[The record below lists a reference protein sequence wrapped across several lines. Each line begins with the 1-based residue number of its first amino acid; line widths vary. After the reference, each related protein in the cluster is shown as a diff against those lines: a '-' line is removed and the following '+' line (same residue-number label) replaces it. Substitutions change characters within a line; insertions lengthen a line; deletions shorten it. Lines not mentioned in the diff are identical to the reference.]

1 MQKVRSAPLKAQFAK
16 GTAPAGLAQQ
26 GSPRPGPG
34 LSRSPLGRPVRNSA
48 VAAEFFAQ
56 DAQGEEGE
64 AVFFPFF
71 LFLKKVNK

>member
-1 MQKVRSAPLKAQFAK
+1 MPLSRRSLRKAQRRLGWHSRGPRGRAPGSPEVLSAALFV
-16 GTAPAGLAQQ
+16 TAP
-26 GSPRPGPG
+26 SPR
-34 LSRSPLGRPVRNSA
+34 NSLPS
-48 VAAEFFAQ
+48 

>member
-26 GSPRPGPG
+26 GSPRPGLGSPEV
-34 LSRSPLGRPVRNSA
+34 LSAALFVTAPSPRNSLPS
-48 VAAEFFAQ
+48 